1 MLPPPRADFG
11 DATATAALRA
21 VAAELD
27 LASLCPG
34 APALAQQLMRTL
46 LWHLDRLID
55 LQPALTRARAIAQ
68 VASEFQAAWVSEKGD
83 WDAVRQ
89 LLHSLGDLPELGWEG
104 LRGLL
109 RRREWREA
117 QRIAER
123 LQHMPELV
131 ALVDRLGRSQRAPRT
146 EPLPPPLAGPA
157 GGDIGQVWVQTR
169 LPDAPGELHG
179 IRLSGRIE
187 SMLPSQAAM
196 LRHPVLRKLW
206 RARRAEARLLAYD
219 SQAWLADLRPDPRAA
234 PRQASVVAPPQ
245 ALERGPIIVCLD
257 TSGSM
262 RGAPE
267 TIAKAVALMA
277 LRTAQA
283 QGRGCRLIAFGGPGE
298 VIEREL
304 AATPEGLTAL
314 LDLIGHAFDGGT
326 DLQSPIEHA
335 IARVHQARWASADLL
350 LVSDGEFGCTPAML
364 DPLDRARASL
374 GLRVQGVL
382 VGDRETLG
390 LMEVADAI
398 HWVRDWRR
406 HADGG
411 EKSGFSPVHSKSL
424 TALYFP
430 NLLSERAARHRP
442 G

>member
-1 MLPPPRADFG
+1 MSCALDAPYDRLAALPKALWLPALTTSAGDSAQRLDDIAHWLGALAQGVLPAIRADFG
-11 DATATAALRA
+11 DATATAGLRA

-123 LQHMPELV
+123 LEHMPELV

-245 ALERGPIIVCLD
+245 VLERGP
-257 TSGSM
+257 SSS
-262 RGAPE
+262 AW
-267 TIAKAVALMA
+267 
-277 LRTAQA
+277 
-283 QGRGCRLIAFGGPGE
+283 
-298 VIEREL
+298 
-304 AATPEGLTAL
+304 TP
-314 LDLIGHAFDGGT
+314 
-326 DLQSPIEHA
+326 
-335 IARVHQARWASADLL
+335 
-350 LVSDGEFGCTPAML
+350 
-364 DPLDRARASL
+364 RARCA
-374 GLRVQGVL
+374 
-382 VGDRETLG
+382 
-390 LMEVADAI
+390 
-398 HWVRDWRR
+398 VRPRPSPRRWR
-406 HADGG
+406 
-411 EKSGFSPVHSKSL
+411 
-424 TALYFP
+424 
-430 NLLSERAARHRP
+430 
-442 G
+442 